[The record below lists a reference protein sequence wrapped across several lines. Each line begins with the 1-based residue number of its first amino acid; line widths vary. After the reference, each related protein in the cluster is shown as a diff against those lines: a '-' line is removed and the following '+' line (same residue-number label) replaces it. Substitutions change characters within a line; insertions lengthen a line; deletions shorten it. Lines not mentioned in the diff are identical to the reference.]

1 MHPVTCTCLHL
12 TLTDAMLCR
21 LGGGLDVQLSGRY
34 TGTDR
39 PLTVHDDK
47 HQVMM
52 FTPGNPPRKIGPEYY
67 LGSMRTY
74 HIGCKRLQLPKT
86 RASYTLTD
94 VTNARGDLG

>member
-1 MHPVTCTCLHL
+1 MF
-12 TLTDAMLCR
+12 CR
-21 LGGGLDVQLSGRY
+21 LGGGLAVQPSGRY
-34 TGTDR
+34 RGTDR

-52 FTPGNPPRKIGPEYY
+52 FTPGNPPRKIYPEYY

-74 HIGCKRLQLPKT
+74 HIGGKRLQLQKT